1 MKLLISLLLCI
12 PLISCPKD
20 DLLIGEWN
28 SFDRRYNTQVVSM
41 KFSND
46 SAWVKEA
53 HHKTTGFKLEI
64 KHTEN
69 LDLYFIATDSSFLR
83 ELKIFYKF
91 KTKDILYL
99 DTEPI
104 NDFELKQNTEKFKRV
119 K

>member
-12 PLISCPKD
+12 SLISCPKD
-20 DLLIGEWN
+20 DLLIGKWK
-28 SFDRRYNTQVVSM
+28 SFDRRDNTQVVSM

-46 SAWVKEA
+46 SAWVKEGS
-53 HHKTTGFKLEI
+53 HKQTGFKLER

-83 ELKIFYKF
+83 ELKIYYKF
-91 KTKDILYL
+91 KNKDLLYL

-104 NDFELKQNTEKFKRV
+104 NDFILKQNTEKFKRV

>member
-1 MKLLISLLLCI
+1 MKFLISLLLCI

-28 SFDRRYNTQVVSM
+28 SFDRRYNSQVVNM

-46 SAWVKEA
+46 SAWVKEGS
-53 HHKTTGFKLEI
+53 HKTTGFKLER

-69 LDLYFIATDSSFLR
+69 LDLYLIATDSSFLR
-83 ELKIFYKF
+83 ELKIYYKF
-91 KTKDILYL
+91 KNKDILYL

-104 NDFELKQNTEKFKRV
+104 SDFVLKQNTEKFKRA